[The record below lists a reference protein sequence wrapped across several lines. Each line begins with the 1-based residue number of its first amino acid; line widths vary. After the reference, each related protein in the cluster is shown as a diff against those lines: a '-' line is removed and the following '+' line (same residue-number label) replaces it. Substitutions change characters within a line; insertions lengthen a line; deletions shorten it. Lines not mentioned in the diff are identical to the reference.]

1 MKMRSISFAIGALL
15 VATVA
20 FAGQAGD
27 SKAALKTPAS
37 FTEQAPATYKA
48 AFDTS
53 AGKFVITV
61 HRAWAP
67 NGADRFYN
75 LVKNGFYDDT
85 RFFRVVPNF
94 MVQFGIN

>member
-1 MKMRSISFAIGALL
+1 MRLRSTSMCAATALFA
-15 VATVA
+15 ATSA
-20 FAGQAGD
+20 FAGQAAEG
-27 SKAALKTPAS
+27 KAALKNPAS
-37 FTEQAPATYKA
+37 LTEQAPATYKA

-75 LVKNGFYDDT
+75 LVKNGF
-85 RFFRVVPNF
+85 
-94 MVQFGIN
+94 